1 MKKIIKIEGNRFVVD
16 GEDVARNGNMNE
28 EAKFEN
34 IIDLY
39 NFLLGEG
46 ATKIE
51 IFVDMD
57 LTNEIDD
64 PDTLNDMI
72 RTSEVKRVPKREDAE
87 KWILK
92 TAKELDGYIISKQNY
107 DLKKFSE
114 KYTKQWYEEVR
125 IQYSIEDHHIRLIDV
140 ELKEEAEE
148 KVTGELPVA
157 DGKILHSWE
166 GIFFQMATFKTKGFR
181 IRGIGALTPEKLVF
195 KGSGRGGKIPFVFKK
210 FKDKE
215 IIIPISK
222 VKSLQR
228 VSGLSYPLKNGFV
241 FRRFIDGNTNV
252 ICRFLI
258 SKNDNENNEQL
269 FDRVTT
275 IFKTLENIHK
285 GEEIPIAPKCKNC
298 GAEIRDGAS
307 FCHECGA
314 KLEK

>member
-16 GEDVARNGNMNE
+16 GEDVAKNGNMNA

-57 LTNEIDD
+57 LINEIDD

-92 TAKELDGYIISKQNY
+92 TAKEFDGYIISKQKYN
-107 DLKKFSE
+107 LKNFSE
-114 KYTKQWYEEVR
+114 KYSNKWYDNVR
-125 IQYSIEDHHIRLIDV
+125 IPYSIEDHHIRLIDV
-140 ELKEEAEE
+140 ELKQE
-148 KVTGELPVA
+148 TGEKITGDLPV
-157 DGKILHSWE
+157 DNSEILDSWE
-166 GIFFQMATFKTKGFR
+166 GIFFQMATFKTKGYR
-181 IRGIGALTPEKLVF
+181 IRGIGGLTPEKLVF

-210 FKDKE
+210 FNDKE
-215 IIIPISK
+215 IIIPITK
-222 VKSLQR
+222 IKSLQR

-241 FRRFIDGNTNV
+241 FRRFLNGDTNV

-269 FDRVTT
+269 FDRVTK
-275 IFKTLENIHK
+275 IYQDLENLFK
-285 GEEIPIAPKCKNC
+285 GEEIKIAPKCKNC

-307 FCHECGA
+307 FCHECGK
-314 KLEK
+314 KLQ